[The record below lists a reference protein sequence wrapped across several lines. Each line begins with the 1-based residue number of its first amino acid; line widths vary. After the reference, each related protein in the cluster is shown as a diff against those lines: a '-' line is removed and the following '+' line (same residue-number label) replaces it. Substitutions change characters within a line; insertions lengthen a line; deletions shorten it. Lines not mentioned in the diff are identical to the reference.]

1 MLSIFRLILI
11 SFTLSMFSSAY
22 AFDEPMYP
30 PDQEVKA
37 AEQLAKE
44 KKMNVKPSG
53 FFDSL
58 EGVTKALSA
67 KITSAVGAQLKTEG
81 MSLAGKFNTIALS
94 VAGSLALLYLT
105 VEVLRHL
112 GGTGSSSM
120 LNVVFDVAIPALF
133 AAYLIQNYGNLI
145 SYLDILLDHFRN
157 VAPSPIDG
165 VIAFYSKIFTMVSTA
180 IRTTLSAVFSFQ
192 SLSISTGIAN
202 LADAIAVILFSL
214 FILLILFNSLSDVAA
229 LLLLGPFLYAVG
241 VAFGPIMIAG
251 IVSPW
256 TKDYFTKWM
265 GFLVSTAVLTGVV
278 GVVLKI
284 AVVVLNA
291 INITQFAPDQPAAIP
306 MAVSA
311 IMIMALNSLI
321 LQAPSIAS
329 AMVPGAVGANSSSG
343 SVMSHLK
350 ATSNSVKSA
359 GKGAKS
365 VGKSGK
371 GIAKNANKFTKMA
384 WGKFMS

>member
-11 SFTLSMFSSAY
+11 SLTLCIFSSAY

-30 PDQEVKA
+30 PDKDIKE

-44 KKMNVKPSG
+44 KKMNIKPSG

-67 KITSAVGAQLKTEG
+67 KITSAVGAQLKSEG
-81 MSLAGKFNTIALS
+81 MGLAAKFNTIALS
-94 VAGSLALLYLT
+94 IAGSLALLYLT

-120 LNVVFDVAIPALF
+120 MNVVFDVAIPALF
-133 AAYLIQNYGNLI
+133 AAYLIQNYGSLI
-145 SYLDILLDHFRN
+145 SSLDVLLDYFRN
-157 VAPSPIDG
+157 IAPSPIDG
-165 VIAFYSKIFTMVSTA
+165 VISFYSKIFTMVSTA
-180 IRTTLSAVFSFQ
+180 IKTTLSALFSFQ
-192 SLSISTGIAN
+192 SLNPFVGIPN

-229 LLLLGPFLYAVG
+229 LLLMGPFLYAVG

-265 GFLVSTAVLTGVV
+265 GFIVSTAVLTGVV

-291 INITQFAPDQPAAIP
+291 INITQYAADQPAAIP

-329 AMVPGAVGANSSSG
+329 SMVPGSVGANSSGG
-343 SVMSHLK
+343 SVMSHAK
-350 ATSNSVKSA
+350 ATSNLV
-359 GKGAKS
+359 KGASKS
-365 VGKSGK
+365 TGKTTK
-371 GIAKNANKFTKMA
+371 GISNNAKKFTKMA
-384 WGKFMS
+384 WGKFMG